1 MKPVSELIQ
10 LDFRGILNIK
20 DYGMDTVGIAYEVV
34 IDHVI
39 RFDAWKFPNAEFASL
54 TEIALK
60 KKRRKTWDWLLIHKG
75 AQCENSVI
83 FLPLRFYVKSILAI
97 LQIYVDTR

>member
-60 KKRRKTWDWLLIHKG
+60 KKKKKWRKTWDWRLIHKG
-75 AQCENSVI
+75 HSVKI
-83 FLPLRFYVKSILAI
+83 RDFFCHS
-97 LQIYVDTR
+97 DFT

>member
-39 RFDAWKFPNAEFASL
+39 RFDA
-54 TEIALK
+54 
-60 KKRRKTWDWLLIHKG
+60 
-75 AQCENSVI
+75 
-83 FLPLRFYVKSILAI
+83 
-97 LQIYVDTR
+97 